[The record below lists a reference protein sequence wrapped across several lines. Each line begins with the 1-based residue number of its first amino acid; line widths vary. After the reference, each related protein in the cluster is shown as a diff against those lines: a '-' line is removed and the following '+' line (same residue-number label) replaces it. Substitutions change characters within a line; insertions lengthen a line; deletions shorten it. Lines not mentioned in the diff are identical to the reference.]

1 MGVAPH
7 TIVIMIK
14 ACQNVDT
21 NKTKISNSSNILMA
35 SNMFQ
40 MWKNNATLFLELISF
55 LLR

>member
-1 MGVAPH
+1 MDVAPQ